1 MSKIATAFLLS
12 ASVACVSSTARAHV
26 SPTAPLFQPQM
37 SLDWPVTMQVTGAV
51 LLGTLVGN

>member
-12 ASVACVSSTARAHV
+12 VGVACVSSTARAHV
-26 SPTAPLFQPQM
+26 SPTAPLFQTHM
-37 SLDWPVTMQVTGAV
+37 SLDWLVAMQVTGAV

>member
-12 ASVACVSSTARAHV
+12 AGVVFVSSTARAHV
-26 SPTAPLFQPQM
+26 SPTAPLFQTQM
-37 SLDWPVTMQVTGAV
+37 SLAWPVAMQVTGAV